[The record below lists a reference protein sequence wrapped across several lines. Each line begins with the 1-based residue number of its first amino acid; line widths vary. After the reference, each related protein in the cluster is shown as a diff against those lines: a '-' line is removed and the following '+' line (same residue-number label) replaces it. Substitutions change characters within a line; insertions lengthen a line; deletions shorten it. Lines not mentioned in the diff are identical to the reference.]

1 MSAIAFLR
9 ELLDAGLELEAAL
22 IAAERFERKAL
33 DVVDAKRAKDRDRK
47 RNTRISE
54 DSAESVDGAENA
66 DTPRSLPPSPQTPQ
80 PPTHTP
86 VSINTR
92 AREADFERFWAAYPR
107 KTGKGAAKQKY
118 ALALAKIAG
127 PDPPGLLLRALERVK
142 ATWTDA
148 QFIPHPA
155 TWLHQGR
162 WDDEPE
168 TSVIDLKPRQAH
180 VPRPDAKFAA
190 KEANLSRALAGAQAA
205 ARMRAGGG

>member
-9 ELLDAGLELEAAL
+9 ELLDAGLDLEAAL

-33 DVVDAKRAKDRDRK
+33 DAAETKKAKDRERK
-47 RNTRISE
+47 RKARNSA
-54 DSAESVDGAENA
+54 DSADGAEIA
-66 DTPRSLPPSPQTPQ
+66 ETPDTPLSRPPSPQTPQ

-86 VSINTR
+86 VRDTTR

-107 KTGKGAAKQKY
+107 KVGKGAAKQKY
-118 ALALAKIAG
+118 VAALAKIGG
-127 PDPPGLLLRALERVK
+127 PDPPAVLLRALERVK

-168 TSVIDLKPRQAH
+168 TPVIDLKPRQAH
-180 VPRPDAKFAA
+180 AQRPDAKFAA
-190 KEANLSRALAGAQAA
+190 KEANHARAFAGAEAA
-205 ARMRAGGG
+205 ARMRAGNG